1 MFAAAGLSK
10 ASLFESYRFAGWPL
24 VETRA
29 KFLKPSR
36 FGDTVTIE
44 TSVVEFRRS
53 SFDVHHKLF
62 NAGEL
67 AVEAFE
73 TRVWTVRHPDDPNR
87 LKGEPVP
94 QEVIARLSA

>member
-1 MFAAAGLSK
+1 
-10 ASLFESYRFAGWPL
+10 
-24 VETRA
+24 VE
-29 KFLKPSR
+29 
-36 FGDTVTIE
+36 
-44 TSVVEFRRS
+44 
-53 SFDVHHKLF
+53 HKLF

-94 QEVIARLSA
+94 QDVIARLSAS